1 MSSCRPVGSAL
12 PPRRDQLITVAS
24 ADHRSTGD
32 SSIIVP
38 LARERL
44 QDIFERE
51 QGPQRVKR
59 TLESAFSGD
68 LHHFQLLV
76 DAMMDSW
83 PLAQK
88 NIAEVGRRASTEL
101 WETHPYAPRNQ
112 KATPEAE
119 KLADEVYDA
128 LIAGMRPTP
137 GTSEQDFE
145 GMVIEMTRGYFSGHY
160 VGQVLWETTA
170 DAVRPRGVQEIRPP
184 RYAYAWD
191 GADRLL
197 VDLSETGTGQY
208 QDFPRDSFLIAIN
221 KGHSAHASV
230 AAPLRALMGYWL
242 AAVYGLKWFS
252 GFCELFGIPWR
263 HAKSDDV
270 ADHGKLARA
279 LALFGSRGYAV
290 TKTSATLDLVEA
302 AGTGASLPQKELIEL
317 ADRQCNLFI
326 LGQTLTSGTDSSG
339 SRALGDVHE
348 RTLENVVWGVSD
360 WIGKVLSRQLVPAYI
375 RLNYGEDRDDAPGL
389 WPKRE
394 AVKDEKAM
402 AERDNLLG
410 ITNGSTPVEAAW
422 FYERHG
428 IPIPKEGDQIYQPN
442 LAPATPA
449 SPGAGAVPLS
459 TVAASDAT
467 PAWEFFPEEC
477 CTLGIPRAEMPQISA
492 GNRPAL
498 VNFFRARGIDST
510 SEEVFANT
518 LLPSQAEYC
527 PAKVDGAR
535 QWKGASRSVL
545 ISADNYVVDG
555 HHQWLAADGGPLK
568 VIRLAAPI
576 TRILMMAHRMPSTQ
590 VAASEAVKTPTIERL
605 MENVRKGMPGAT
617 SEWLAPVRP
626 FFEKLVRL
634 AEDENVTEADFQQ
647 ALKDARK
654 RLPDLFE
661 KFDTAKLEKAL
672 KQGMG
677 AAVIAGSTKR
687 YES

>member
-1 MSSCRPVGSAL
+1 MNLRGLVSSIFSGR
-12 PPRRDQLITVAS
+12 QVAAS
-24 ADHRSTGD
+24 DYSPSDGG
-32 SSIIVP
+32 SIIVP

-68 LHHFQLLV
+68 LHHFQLLI

-83 PLAQK
+83 PLLQK
-88 NIAEVGRRASTEL
+88 NIAEIGRRASTEL

-128 LIAGMRPTP
+128 VITGMRPTP

-145 GMVIEMTRGYFSGHY
+145 GMIVEMTRGYFSGHY
-160 VGQVLWETTA
+160 VGQILWEVTA
-170 DAVRPRGVQEIRPP
+170 ESVRPRAVQEIRPP

-191 GADRLL
+191 GVDRLL
-197 VDLSETGTGQY
+197 VDLSETGTQQY
-208 QDFPRDSFLIAIN
+208 QDFPQDSFLIAIN

-270 ADHGKLARA
+270 NDHGKLAQA

-290 TKTSATLDLVEA
+290 TKTGATLDLVEA
-302 AGTGASLPQKELIEL
+302 ASTGTSLPQKELIDL

-348 RTLENVVWGVSD
+348 RTLENVVQGVAD
-360 WIGKVLSRQLVPAYI
+360 WIGKALTRQLVPAYI
-375 RLNYGEDRDDAPGL
+375 RLNYGEEREDAPEI

-410 ITNGSTPVEAAW
+410 ITDGSTPVEAAW

-428 IPIPKEGDQIYQPN
+428 IPMPKEGDQLYQP
-442 LAPATPA
+442 AQTD
-449 SPGAGAVPLS
+449 PGKS
-459 TVAASDAT
+459 TLQRVAAA
-467 PAWEFFPEEC
+467 A
-477 CTLGIPRAEMPQISA
+477 A
-492 GNRPAL
+492 N
-498 VNFFRARGIDST
+498 
-510 SEEVFANT
+510 EEV
-518 LLPSQAEYC
+518 
-527 PAKVDGAR
+527 
-535 QWKGASRSVL
+535 
-545 ISADNYVVDG
+545 
-555 HHQWLAADGGPLK
+555 
-568 VIRLAAPI
+568 
-576 TRILMMAHRMPSTQ
+576 
-590 VAASEAVKTPTIERL
+590 PTIERL
-605 MENVRKGMPGAT
+605 LENVRKSMPGA
-617 SEWLAPVRP
+617 SREWLAPVRP
-626 FFEKLVRL
+626 FFEKLIKL
-634 AEDENVTEADFQQ
+634 AEDDSVTEVDFQQ
-647 ALKDARK
+647 ALKDAQK
-654 RLPDLFE
+654 KLPELFE
-661 KFDTAKLEKAL
+661 RFDTEKLERAL
-672 KQGMG
+672 RQGMG